1 MKDFKHVELDPT
13 QKQKVIRLSHPV
25 SHESDIVGRAH

>member
-13 QKQKVIRLSHPV
+13 QKQKVRLSHPV